1 MFNFFDKGKK
11 GYVDL
16 DDLKRILSDVSTER

>member
-1 MFNFFDKGKK
+1 MFDFFDKGKK

-16 DDLKRILSDVSTER
+16 